1 MWFQQSFFP
10 YCGVRRAGVTSPAL
24 FKRVILALWWRIDL
38 RRARLPEEASEE
50 AAAAMQP
57 GGGGG

>member
-1 MWFQQSFFP
+1 M
-10 YCGVRRAGVTSPAL
+10 TSPAL

-50 AAAAMQP
+50 AAAAMQL